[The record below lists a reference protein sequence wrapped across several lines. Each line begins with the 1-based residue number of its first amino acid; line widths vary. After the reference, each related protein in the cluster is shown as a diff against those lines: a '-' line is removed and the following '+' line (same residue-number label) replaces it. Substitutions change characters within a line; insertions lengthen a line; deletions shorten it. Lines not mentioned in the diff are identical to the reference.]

1 VLPVARRRQKRLEWS
16 FQAARD
22 VLPIESWIALDNAI
36 AALEVVE
43 HIIVKAEL
51 LRGNPSLGRRMA
63 AGGPRKLALT
73 RYPYSIYCHVTRSAI
88 RVVRV
93 LHQARRF
100 P

>member
-1 VLPVARRRQKRLEWS
+1 LLVARRPQKRLEWS
-16 FQAARD
+16 FGAARD
-22 VLPIESWIALDNAI
+22 VLQIEAWIALDNVI
-36 AALEVVE
+36 AALKVAE
-43 HIIVKAEL
+43 HIIEKAEL
-51 LRGNPSLGRRMA
+51 LRRNPNLGRRMG

-73 RYPYSIYCHVTRSAI
+73 RYPYSIYYRVTRNAI